1 MRNADLQS
9 IIDRFLSVAPAII
22 TSARSH
28 TLNRSCMICGVG
40 QGQQHL
46 ETCGLWE
53 LVAARIDYHRLV
65 ERPARP
71 ISPAPD
77 PVETM
82 AILERGGDFAPSPEL
97 GLTQATTISNERQL
111 T

>member
-1 MRNADLQS
+1 M
-9 IIDRFLSVAPAII
+9 V
-22 TSARSH
+22 
-28 TLNRSCMICGVG
+28 CGVA

-65 ERPARP
+65 ERPATP

-77 PVETM
+77 PIETM

-97 GLTQATTISNERQL
+97 DLTQAATASDEWRL
-111 T
+111 P